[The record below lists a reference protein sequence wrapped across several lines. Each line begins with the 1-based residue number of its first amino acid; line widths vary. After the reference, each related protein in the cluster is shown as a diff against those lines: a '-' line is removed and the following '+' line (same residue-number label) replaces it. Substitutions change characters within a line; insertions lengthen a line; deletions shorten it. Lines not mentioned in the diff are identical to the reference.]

1 MWKIVWH
8 ICLITCG
15 TAIEF
20 FAFEGMFAYSFRR
33 RSLFWLRLACVLA
46 GMFVLVFVLSLGG
59 TAILDRGFHF
69 DGRAVEWLRVGITL
83 LTTAYNVLSLPFLFD
98 ERPATLFYAA
108 VGGKAAHLVL
118 SSVIGICNNLAG
130 VGSIYMILFASSVEP
145 ITPLS
150 AVIYAASFV
159 AVYVAC
165 FFLFGRPFAKL
176 SKQFD
181 RMLNAYI
188 FILFAVM
195 LVVLMAVQGNN
206 VVFYGGSKAIHN
218 IFHLFII
225 LFCLTIPILPCA
237 YTRCLCCSIPVCAE
251 ENSLRCRSRAK
262 TTAPL

>member
-1 MWKIVWH
+1 M
-8 ICLITCG
+8 
-15 TAIEF
+15 
-20 FAFEGMFAYSFRR
+20 
-33 RSLFWLRLACVLA
+33 
-46 GMFVLVFVLSLGG
+46 
-59 TAILDRGFHF
+59 
-69 DGRAVEWLRVGITL
+69 
-83 LTTAYNVLSLPFLFD
+83 FD